1 MCRHC
6 ELLLSEQEA
15 SLRGLQGQGSL
26 FQLPAVL
33 PLSSEHDEWIV
44 SAVQETAV
52 FVFLSE
58 VMHRHPRRR
67 LLWNH
72 ADDSR
77 DVTPFL
83 SSHSESEPIEPIA
96 LHPEAMERSHQSVR
110 SREGERDGIVGGSCS
125 GMRWIEKN
133 CVHCV
138 CDQDDYQ

>member
-26 FQLPAVL
+26 FQLSAVL
-33 PLSSEHDEWIV
+33 PVSSEHDEWIV

-58 VMHRHPRRR
+58 VMTRHPRHR

-72 ADDSR
+72 ADHSR

-83 SSHSESEPIEPIA
+83 SSHS
-96 LHPEAMERSHQSVR
+96 
-110 SREGERDGIVGGSCS
+110 
-125 GMRWIEKN
+125 
-133 CVHCV
+133 
-138 CDQDDYQ
+138 

>member
-26 FQLPAVL
+26 FQLPTVL
-33 PLSSEHDEWIV
+33 PLSSEYDEWIV
-44 SAVQETAV
+44 PAVQETAV

-58 VMHRHPRRR
+58 VTNRHPRCR
-67 LLWNH
+67 LHWND

-83 SSHSESEPIEPIA
+83 SSHSESESIEPIA
-96 LHPEAMERSHQSVR
+96 LHPEAMERSH
-110 SREGERDGIVGGSCS
+110 
-125 GMRWIEKN
+125 
-133 CVHCV
+133 
-138 CDQDDYQ
+138 

>member
-33 PLSSEHDEWIV
+33 PLSSEHHEWIMP
-44 SAVQETAV
+44 AVQETAM
-52 FVFLSE
+52 FVFLAE
-58 VMHRHPRRR
+58 VMNRHPRRR
-67 LLWNH
+67 LHWNH

-110 SREGERDGIVGGSCS
+110 PREGERG
-125 GMRWIEKN
+125 
-133 CVHCV
+133 
-138 CDQDDYQ
+138 

>member
-26 FQLPAVL
+26 FQLSTVL
-33 PLSSEHDEWIV
+33 PLSSEHHEWIV

-58 VMHRHPRRR
+58 VMNRHPRRR
-67 LLWNH
+67 LHWNH
-72 ADDSR
+72 PDHSR
-77 DVTPFL
+77 DLAPFL

-96 LHPEAMERSHQSVR
+96 LHPEAMERSHQPVR
-110 SREGERDGIVGGSCS
+110 PREGERG
-125 GMRWIEKN
+125 
-133 CVHCV
+133 
-138 CDQDDYQ
+138 